1 LDSSLDRTIS
11 LFVFFYNFLFV
22 WLFSH
27 FINKSLKVK
36 KHRIHE
42 YKDKKSGFIHIP
54 YLPEQVIGK
63 ADTPS
68 MSLDNILKG
77 ITIAIET
84 IFSVENDI
92 KKIGGSIC

>member
-1 LDSSLDRTIS
+1 MAKLLNLLRRDNAQSWEVQGVRYLIE
-11 LFVFFYNFLFV
+11 
-22 WLFSH
+22 
-27 FINKSLKVK
+27 K
-36 KHRIHE
+36 K
-42 YKDKKSGFIHIP
+42 YKNKKSGFIHIP
-54 YLPEQVIGK
+54 YLPEQVIRK

>member
-1 LDSSLDRTIS
+1 MAKLLNLLRRDNAQLWEVQGVRY
-11 LFVFFYNFLFV
+11 LVE
-22 WLFSH
+22 
-27 FINKSLKVK
+27 K
-36 KHRIHE
+36 K

-84 IFSVENDI
+84 IFSVEDDI
-92 KKIGGSIC
+92 KKLGGSIC

>member
-1 LDSSLDRTIS
+1 MNIFKDFRT
-11 LFVFFYNFLFV
+11 LRHLAKLLNLLRRDNAQLWEVQGVRYLV
-22 WLFSH
+22 E
-27 FINKSLKVK
+27 K
-36 KHRIHE
+36 K

-84 IFSVENDI
+84 IFSVEDDI
-92 KKIGGSIC
+92 KKLGGSIC